1 MAEQREPAWA
11 YALNGLLIVLSFVID
26 VITYIPWKLSM
37 LGSQYSRSQSGP
49 KSVST
54 TGSPAGPYISTQ
66 NGGQLMKSCYGNT
79 QTMDAAF
86 ERACKLFKDQRAL
99 GTRELLSETDEKQP
113 NGKVFKKAVFGKYQ
127 WLTYGEMFETVDK
140 LARGFSEL
148 GIKRVC
154 LYMETRAE
162 WMMTAHACFRHNIK
176 IVTVYSTLGEVA
188 VSQALNEAE
197 VEVVITS
204 ASLLESK
211 LINIAKNIPTLKTVV
226 YAPHEFRH
234 QKVKTESLP
243 SSINPRAFDE
253 VCAIGAKSKITENPN
268 EPITPDTIA
277 VIMYTSG
284 TTGKPK
290 GVMLSQGNV
299 LGSASAMFT
308 RITSFD
314 NPMTSEDIWLAY
326 LPLAHILELSAE
338 NAVLLAGIPVGFGST
353 LTISD
358 RSSRIKAG
366 SKGDASEL
374 RPTIMPAVPEISERI
389 RKAVM
394 ANVSE
399 MNPFRRTLFNF
410 AYKYKLRHKKNNMPT
425 PFWDRLIFSKTKNLL
440 GGRLRVFIS
449 GGAPLDVKTQRF
461 INICLCTDV
470 TAGYGL
476 TETSAGGSLQ
486 DMFDN
491 RCGNVGHILDS
502 SMIKLVDWK
511 EGNYSV
517 NDKPFPRGEI
527 LVGGNNVAHGYYQMP
542 EKTKEEFSIDE
553 NGVRWF
559 KTGDIGQMDNNGN
572 LSIIDRKKDLVKL
585 RHGEYLALGK
595 IEAILK
601 TSSVCENLCVF
612 ANQDQLT
619 CVAVAVV
626 NKTEILKIA
635 AELNI
640 PGEFEALLKNNEI
653 NKAVYEDFLKIAK
666 IGKLTKQE
674 IPSKIYLE
682 KEPWTP
688 ESGLI
693 TDALKLKR
701 TVLNAHYEKVVN
713 QLYTK

>member
-1 MAEQREPAWA
+1 MVEQREPAWA
-11 YALNGLLIVLSFVID
+11 HALNGLLVLLGFSLDI
-26 VITYIPWKLSM
+26 ITYIPWKIYM
-37 LGSQYSRSQSGP
+37 AGSRYSRSQKSP
-49 KSVST
+49 KSVT
-54 TGSPAGPYISTQ
+54 TGGPGGPYISTQ
-66 NGGQLMKSCYGNT
+66 NNGKLMTSCYGNT
-79 QTMDAAF
+79 KTMDAAF
-86 ERACKLFKDQRAL
+86 ERACKMYKDQRAL
-99 GTRELLSETDEKQP
+99 GTRELLSEVDEKQA

-127 WLTYGEMFETVDK
+127 WLTYGEMFKTVDQ
-140 LARGFSEL
+140 LARGLSEL

-188 VSQALNEAE
+188 VSQALNETE

-234 QKVKTESLP
+234 QKVKADLLP
-243 SSINPRAFDE
+243 AAVSAKAFDE
-253 VCAIGAKSKITENPN
+253 ICKIGATSKITENPN

-299 LGSASAMFT
+299 LGSASAMFS
-308 RITSFD
+308 RIISFD
-314 NPMTSEDIWLAY
+314 NPMSSSDTWLAY

-338 NAVLLAGIPVGFGST
+338 NAVLLAGIPVGYGST

-358 RSSRIKAG
+358 KSSRIKAG

-374 RPTIMPAVPEISERI
+374 RPSIMPAVPEISERI

-394 ANVSE
+394 ANVAE

-425 PFWDRLIFSKTKNLL
+425 PLWDRLIFSKTKNLL

-491 RCGNVGHILDS
+491 RCGNAGHLLDS
-502 SMIKLVDWK
+502 SMIKLLDWK

-527 LVGGNNVAHGYYQMP
+527 VVGGNNVAHGYYQMP
-542 EKTKEEFSIDE
+542 EKTKEDFSTDE
-553 NGVRWF
+553 NGIRWF
-559 KTGDIGQMDNNGN
+559 RTGDIGQMDNNGN

-585 RHGEYLALGK
+585 RHGEYIALGK

-601 TSSVCENLCVF
+601 TSSFSENLCVF

-626 NKTEILKIA
+626 SKPAIMKAA
-635 AELNI
+635 AELDI
-640 PGEFEALLKNNEI
+640 SGEFDEVLENKEI
-653 NKAVYEDFLKIAK
+653 NKAVYEDFLRIAK

-682 KEPWTP
+682 KEAWTP
-688 ESGLI
+688 ESGLM

-713 QLYTK
+713 KLYMK